1 MATIK
6 RVAGGIMDRVEKLK
20 ALSDKNN
27 AEVGWFASDGE
38 HPTAEMSYPDLAHYH
53 ATGRDNVPVRDVLEI
68 AKGLYQANRYPKL
81 SQTMTH
87 YLATGNGYR
96 AFLDAL
102 GESLWQ
108 EAHSIIGHSPP
119 LERGSNPT
127 PLVDTGELKDH
138 LSYHTTIDSVLK
150 R

>member
-6 RVAGGIMDRVEKLK
+6 RVAGGISDRIKKLE
-20 ALSDKNN
+20 ALSAKNN
-27 AEVGWFASDGE
+27 AEVGWFGSDGE

-68 AKGLYQANRYPKL
+68 AKGLYQTNKYPKL
-81 SQTMTH
+81 QQTLTH
-87 YLATGNGYR
+87 YLATGNGYEV
-96 AFLDAL
+96 FLDAL
-102 GESLWQ
+102 GESFWL

-119 LERGSNPT
+119 LAKGRNPT

-138 LSYHTTIDSVLK
+138 LSYRTTTNSTLK